1 MSDFRAFMRS
11 LLGAAVA
18 DRVFAQTAGQPR
30 PAPQRNFHEFVQD
43 MPPQPLAGG
52 PPRGFVRD
60 PAYEA
65 SDGVRDALSAIDNGS
80 LAVVVLGRAGTGKTR
95 LVQYLRGRPG
105 SERQAVVAPT
115 AIAALNAKAQTIH
128 SMFRLPPRVLDAR
141 NLPGKPPPDRLFRYL
156 TRLVVDKVSMVRAD
170 LLDAV
175 DARLREARAD
185 PRPFGGVQVVMVGD
199 FLQLPPVVDDE
210 AMDVL
215 HGLGYRAPFAF
226 CAHIMSRLPATPVLL
241 DRVYRQEERDFVE
254 ALARVRRAEDAAGAI
269 ALLNERC
276 FRPHR
281 DGRVPLLLT
290 PTRAEAERH
299 NRAGLAALSGSPTEY
314 RAVVEGELKLD
325 KDRLPAPELLVL
337 DRDRPDHSQGDPG
350 LAFAEPAIHA
360 LGVSTQGD
368 RGLKNGARVM
378 AVQNDSQRRESTAP
392 LAP

>member
-1 MSDFRAFMRS
+1 
-11 LLGAAVA
+11 
-18 DRVFAQTAGQPR
+18 
-30 PAPQRNFHEFVQD
+30 
-43 MPPQPLAGG
+43 
-52 PPRGFVRD
+52 
-60 PAYEA
+60 
-65 SDGVRDALSAIDNGS
+65 
-80 LAVVVLGRAGTGKTR
+80 
-95 LVQYLRGRPG
+95 
-105 SERQAVVAPT
+105 
-115 AIAALNAKAQTIH
+115 
-128 SMFRLPPRVLDAR
+128 
-141 NLPGKPPPDRLFRYL
+141 
-156 TRLVVDKVSMVRAD
+156 VVDEVSMVRAD

-215 HGLGYRAPFAF
+215 HGLGYRAPLAF
-226 CAHIMSRLPATPVLL
+226 CAHVMSRLPVTPVLL

-254 ALARVRRAEDAAGAI
+254 ALARVRRGEDAAGAI

-337 DRDRPDHSQGDPG
+337 
-350 LAFAEPAIHA
+350 
-360 LGVSTQGD
+360 
-368 RGLKNGARVM
+368 KNGARVM
-378 AVQNDSQRRESTAP
+378 AVQNDSQRRWVNGSLGTVTRLGADAVTVRFDSCGELPVPFAECPRYGSTGMPARAASWSARRP
-392 LAP
+392 RTTKFPWFRRGQSPSTSRRA